1 MKNIFNRDYT
11 VKGLA
16 RNLLVVLAL
25 YLFVVI
31 LNETNITNFS
41 EESMTRFKYLFIFSI
56 VWEVIIVSV
65 HNSFKKK

>member
-11 VKGLA
+11 VKGLT